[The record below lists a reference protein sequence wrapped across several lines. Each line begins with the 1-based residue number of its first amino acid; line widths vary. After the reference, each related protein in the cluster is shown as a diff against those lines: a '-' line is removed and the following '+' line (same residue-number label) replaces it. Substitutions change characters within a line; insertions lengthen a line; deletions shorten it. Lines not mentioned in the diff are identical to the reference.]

1 LLRAVALTLVS
12 GLTLG
17 PLAAVY
23 CNDLS
28 PASRACCE
36 KSAGCDRTAA
46 PPAASDDC
54 CQRAPLEKDKSE
66 SAAKPTK
73 PIPPLAAAVDGV
85 VALADAIVL
94 PVVRLP
100 IRAPDS
106 LTVDPAPS
114 PPSVLRL

>member
-1 LLRAVALTLVS
+1 M
-12 GLTLG
+12 
-17 PLAAVY
+17 
-23 CNDLS
+23 
-28 PASRACCE
+28 
-36 KSAGCDRTAA
+36 

-54 CQRAPLEKDKSE
+54 CQRAPVEKDKSE

-73 PIPPLAAAVDGV
+73 PIPPLSAAVAGVV
-85 VALADAIVL
+85 VALAALTVL

-100 IRAPDS
+100 IGTVDS